1 VAWRR
6 IVALVT
12 VWLAWATARA
22 DRVDD
27 LARQLADDPDYKV
40 RLSAALNLG
49 RLGDRRAIEPL
60 AAALGD
66 GDKTVRG
73 VVAATLGR
81 LVDASVAETT
91 RSRVA
96 GALEALSRSDPDG
109 FVRSQAQKSAAAIRA
124 IRIAPTPT
132 PTPTPRGG
140 VYVEIGPMADASKK
154 GDKGLMQAMRRQ
166 VVASFGQKAPSFA
179 TVRPDDAD
187 LGRMAAFYVDGT
199 VTSLTV
205 QKGPPATVL
214 CKVSMI
220 LATYP
225 QKSMFGFLSG
235 SAEASAAGSSDRA
248 VAEAASD
255 CVTAVVEDLVTSKLV
270 PQIQARTR

>member
-1 VAWRR
+1 MAGRR

-27 LARQLADDPDYKV
+27 LSRQLTDDPDYKV

-49 RLGDRRAIEPL
+49 RLGDRRAVDPL
-60 AAALGD
+60 TTALGD
-66 GDKTVRG
+66 ADKTVRG
-73 VVAATLGR
+73 VAAATLGR
-81 LVDASVAETT
+81 LVDASVAETV
-91 RSRVA
+91 RARVA
-96 GALEALSRSDPDG
+96 GALEVLARGDADG
-109 FVRSQAQKSAAAIRA
+109 FVRSQAEKSAAAIRA
-124 IRIAPTPT
+124 IRVAPPAA
-132 PTPTPRGG
+132 RG
-140 VYVEIGPMADASKK
+140 VYVEIGPMADASKR
-154 GDKGLMQAMRRQ
+154 GDKSLMQAMRKK
-166 VVASFGQKAPSFA
+166 VVDSFGQRAPSFA
-179 TVRPDDAD
+179 TVRPSEAD

-199 VTSLTV
+199 VTALTV
-205 QKGPPATVL
+205 QKGPPTSVV

-225 QKSMFGFLSG
+225 QKSMFGFLNG

-255 CVTAVVEDLVTSKLV
+255 CVTAVVEDLVVSKLV
-270 PQIQARTR
+270 PQIEARRR

>member
-49 RLGDRRAIEPL
+49 RLGDPRAIEPL

-73 VVAATLGR
+73 VSAATLGR

-109 FVRSQAQKSAAAIRA
+109 FVRSQAEKSAAAIRA

-132 PTPTPRGG
+132 PTPKGG

-154 GDKGLMQAMRRQ
+154 GDNGLMQAMRRQ

-179 TVRPDDAD
+179 TVRPGDAD

>member
-1 VAWRR
+1 MAGRR
-6 IVALVT
+6 IVALVS

-27 LARQLADDPDYKV
+27 LSRQLTDDPDYKV

-49 RLGDRRAIEPL
+49 RLGDRRAIDPL
-60 AAALGD
+60 TTALGD
-66 GDKTVRG
+66 ADKTVRG
-73 VVAATLGR
+73 VAAATLGR

-91 RSRVA
+91 RARIA
-96 GALEALSRSDPDG
+96 GALEVLSRVDPDG
-109 FVRSQAQKSAAAIRA
+109 FVRSQAEKSAAAIRA
-124 IRIAPTPT
+124 IRTPPPPTT
-132 PTPTPRGG
+132 KG
-140 VYVEIGPMADASKK
+140 VYVEIGPMADASKR
-154 GDKGLMQAMRRQ
+154 GDKTLMQAMRKK
-166 VVASFGQKAPSFA
+166 VVDSFGERAPAFA
-179 TVRPDDAD
+179 TIKPSDAE

-199 VTSLTV
+199 VTALTV
-205 QKGPPATVL
+205 QKGPPTSVV

-225 QKSMFGFLSG
+225 QKSMFGFLNG

-255 CVTAVVEDLVTSKLV
+255 CVTAVVEDLVVSKLV